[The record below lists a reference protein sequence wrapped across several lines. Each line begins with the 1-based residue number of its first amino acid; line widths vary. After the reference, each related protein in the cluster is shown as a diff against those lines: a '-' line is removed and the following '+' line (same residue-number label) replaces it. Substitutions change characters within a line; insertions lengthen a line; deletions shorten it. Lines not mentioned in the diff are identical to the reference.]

1 MSFYKPALKGQF
13 PGAVSDLTVGKST
26 RKDVFKAIGDP
37 RKNVIGYDVYN
48 ANMGRPGYATPI
60 NPIKFARFE

>member
-37 RKNVIGYDVYN
+37 IYPEKTETVMTST
-48 ANMGRPGYATPI
+48 A
-60 NPIKFARFE
+60 